1 MKLPSP
7 FEPIPM
13 LTLTS
18 WIKAAARCGFNIE
31 SIFRK
36 AGMDVDLVHLTTA
49 NAQPLKVLL
58 VMQMCV
64 KASRHG
70 HFPFVLGENF
80 AFEHLPDFESFVTTA
95 PTLREALRAADWAR
109 QLINPWMNLEIQE
122 KGDEAHVVMSLG
134 YPLADIA
141 PVYYVTEATFVAL
154 KKFAITLLGEGEA
167 KLKGVDFRHNRPD
180 YAKEYEQYFGVMPR
194 FGQKHNALIF
204 DLEYLDRPLE
214 GTFPALHKQAEY
226 LVTQRLGQQAAKPG
240 SLMSEI
246 ERVYDKRPDL
256 LAHGLPAVAEA
267 LNLHA
272 RTLQRRL
279 KDEGL
284 SFMEVQDRVR
294 FRMAADWLTPEGPDI
309 ETISERLGFSDR
321 RSFTHAFKRW
331 SGVSPSAFRAGE
343 RSGDQEPSA
352 ASRSDED

>member
-1 MKLPSP
+1 
-7 FEPIPM
+7 M

-18 WIKAAARCGFNIE
+18 WIKAAARCGFNVE

-36 AGMDVDLVHLTTA
+36 AGMDVDLVNVTSP

-58 VMQMCV
+58 AMQMCV

-80 AFEHLPDFESFVTTA
+80 AFEHLPDFESFVTTS
-95 PTLREALRAADWAR
+95 PTLREALRAVDWAR
-109 QLINPWMNLEIQE
+109 QLINPWMNVEIQE
-122 KGDEAHVVMSLG
+122 QGDEAHLVMSLS

-141 PVYYVTEATFVAL
+141 PVYYVTEATFAAL
-154 KKFAITLLGEGEA
+154 KKFAMTLLSDGGTSQ
-167 KLKGVDFRHNRPD
+167 LKGVDFRHSKPE
-180 YAKEYEQYFGVMPR
+180 YAQEYEAYFGLMPR
-194 FGQKHNALIF
+194 FGQKQNALIF
-204 DLEYLDRPLE
+204 DREYLDRPLV
-214 GTFPALHKQAEY
+214 GAFPAVHQQAEY
-226 LVTQRLGQQAAKPG
+226 LVNQRLVLQAPKSG
-240 SLMSEI
+240 TLLSEI
-246 ERVYDKRPDL
+246 EKAYDKQPDL
-256 LAHGLPAVAEA
+256 LGQGLPGVAEA
-267 LNLHA
+267 LNLHV

-284 SFMEVQDRVR
+284 SFTEVQDRLR
-294 FRMAADWLTPEGPDI
+294 FRLACEWLKPDGPDI

-343 RSGDQEPSA
+343 RLVDPPELSA
-352 ASRSDED
+352 GSESA